1 MNRARNEGRRRGG
14 GGRAVVAA
22 LTVLLLAASGSA
34 CRKAGISPEE
44 LRVAIANAPATL
56 DPRLATD
63 AEGDKISALVCDG
76 LMLRDANLE
85 MVPGIA
91 ERFERLSDTSYRF
104 FLRPGVLFSDGTM
117 LTAEDVAFTYR
128 SITDGSIAS
137 PYKGIFDRIK
147 AIDVESPEVLRID
160 LKEPYAPFITT
171 LSRGIVSKSAALSAK
186 KRFGERPVCAGPYAV
201 KAFSPD
207 LSVELVANEQY
218 YGSQPK
224 TRALTFH
231 VVKDDNIRVLKL
243 LKGDIDLVQNGIPP
257 ILIKDLL
264 ASSKLRL
271 VQDVGTVIAYLGFNL
286 ADPAL
291 KDPRVRR
298 AIALAIDRDEI
309 IAHRFRGMAEKANSI
324 LSPRNWAYDEGLPQI
339 ATDPAQAAALLD
351 AAGLRDPDGDG
362 PKARFGLTYKT
373 STVKER
379 VDLARMIAAQL
390 ARVGIAVRVTPYE
403 WGTFYKDIRSGN
415 FQVYALSWVG
425 VADPDIFYEVYHSD
439 QAPPQGL
446 NRGRYRNERVDRLV
460 EAGRREMDRR
470 KRRAIYAEVQR
481 ILLEE
486 LPIVPLWYENNVTVY
501 RGDLEGV
508 SVRPD
513 ASYRVFT
520 EVEKQ

>member
-1 MNRARNEGRRRGG
+1 M
-14 GGRAVVAA
+14 
-22 LTVLLLAASGSA
+22 
-34 CRKAGISPEE
+34 
-44 LRVAIANAPATL
+44 AIANAPATL

-63 AEGDKISALVCDG
+63 AEGDKIASLVCDG
-76 LMLRDANLE
+76 LLLRDANLE

-91 ERFERLSDTSYRF
+91 ERFERISDTSYRF
-104 FLRPGVLFSDGTM
+104 FLRPGVRFSDGTT
-117 LTAEDVAFTYR
+117 LTAEDVAFTFT

-137 PYKGIFDRIK
+137 PYSGIFDRIR
-147 AIDVESPEVLRID
+147 AVAVESPEAVRFD
-160 LKEPYAPFITT
+160 LKEPYAPFVAM
-171 LSRGIVSKSAALSAK
+171 LSRGIVSKSAALAAR

-201 KAFSPD
+201 KAFTPD
-207 LSVELVANEQY
+207 ASVELTANEHY
-218 YGSQPK
+218 YGSRPK
-224 TRALTFH
+224 TRELIFH

-257 ILIKDLL
+257 ILIRDLL
-264 ASSKLRL
+264 ASSKLKL

-286 ADPAL
+286 ADPVL

-324 LSPRNWAYDEGLPQI
+324 LSPRSFAYDKKLPQI
-339 ATDPAQAAALLD
+339 ASDPAQAAALLD

-379 VDLARMIAAQL
+379 VDLARMIASQL

-425 VADPDIFYEVYHSD
+425 IVDPDIFYEVYHSD

-446 NRGRYRNERVDRLV
+446 NRGRYRSGRVDRLV
-460 EAGRREMDRR
+460 EAGRREMDVQ
-470 KRRAIYAEVQR
+470 KRRAIYDEVQQ

-486 LPIVPLWYENNVTVY
+486 LPSVPLWYENNVTLY
-501 RGDLEGV
+501 RDGLEGV